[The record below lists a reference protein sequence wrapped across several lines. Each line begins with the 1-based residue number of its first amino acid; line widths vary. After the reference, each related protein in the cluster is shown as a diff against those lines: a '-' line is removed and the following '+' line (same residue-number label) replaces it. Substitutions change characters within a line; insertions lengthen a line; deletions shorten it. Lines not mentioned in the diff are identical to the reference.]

1 MKALTKGRGG
11 IVELERVA
19 QALGRVDVP
28 MVAEV
33 IIRGLE
39 KRAYGQERFCQEKQ
53 SVIQMQ

>member
-1 MKALTKGRGG
+1 VKALTKGRGG

-19 QALGRVDVP
+19 EALGRVDVP

-39 KRAYGQERFCQEKQ
+39 KRALGQERFCQEKQ
-53 SVIQMQ
+53 SVIQI